1 MELNWGGGHWS
12 LASSLLPSALTVTRN
27 LWDPAV
33 HVFINSLIY
42 PSPTSIIYGCLLSA
56 LGGEGKQTVSSSR
69 GPQAKVSFLLFF
81 QGFEWDLKG
90 IPLDQGSELHVVV
103 KDHETMGRNR

>member
-1 MELNWGGGHWS
+1 MNE
-12 LASSLLPSALTVTRN
+12 
-27 LWDPAV
+27 
-33 HVFINSLIY
+33 
-42 PSPTSIIYGCLLSA
+42 
-56 LGGEGKQTVSSSR
+56 TVSSPR
-69 GPQAKVSFLLFF
+69 GHRLSEMSFLLFF

>member
-1 MELNWGGGHWS
+1 MDACSVPWG
-12 LASSLLPSALTVTRN
+12 
-27 LWDPAV
+27 DQ
-33 HVFINSLIY
+33 
-42 PSPTSIIYGCLLSA
+42 
-56 LGGEGKQTVSSSR
+56 GEPDIVSSPR
-69 GPQAKVSFLLFF
+69 RPQVKLSFLLFF